1 MNDKRRAET
10 SRASERARL
19 ERFNREGTSICVYAL
34 ANLTPKLFAAR
45 RDHRLTEMPT
55 RGPYV
60 ATPSAPRLSSS
71 RKTGRFDPTRPV
83 RSLPNRLER
92 SPPSTV
98 RREMTLLKRFVDFAI
113 REHGLLRNALDKA
126 VIDWP
131 TAADERDVR
140 LTPSKLKRL
149 LAHSVHARP
158 CRPRARG
165 AGHVARRP
173 RQRGGS
179 AKLGADLAGLRRCR
193 AGERGQRHRAAPRGA
208 CAGRGHSHEA
218 ADFAGHRRRP
228 RSPPRSGARPARRH
242 RPLTGNEGG
251 NCRLLRQTRSRCSI
265 GKPFDTRGL
274 ASIART
280 HFFAGAAFQT

>member
-1 MNDKRRAET
+1 MRVCARESHPGVICGSARSPAHGDAHARSVRRYAVCPPPELFEKDGT
-10 SRASERARL
+10 LRSNAS
-19 ERFNREGTSICVYAL
+19 S
-34 ANLTPKLFAAR
+34 PKLAKPFG
-45 RDHRLTEMPT
+45 TI
-55 RGPYV
+55 
-60 ATPSAPRLSSS
+60 
-71 RKTGRFDPTRPV
+71 
-83 RSLPNRLER
+83 
-92 SPPSTV
+92 PPSTV